1 MFFPILIERVNEE
14 LSSVAHW
21 FQLNKLTLNVKKCN
35 FMIFCNTN
43 KYYPRELAKI
53 LINGVEILQ
62 VQSTKFLGVMLDERL
77 NWSTHIDLVCKRSTK
92 MLGIL
97 RKVCPLIHSSA
108 YLTLYY
114 SFLFPYINYCNIVWA
129 ATYPTYLKKLFIL
142 QKRFLRMISHSSRY
156 APSAPIFSKYQLL
169 PIDKVNV
176 FQTCL
181 FLHKFIYR
189 KQDLTFNNFFISTS
203 DVHTYQTR
211 LCNSSLFLPFS
222 RTSSHQFNISFRGP
236 KLWNKLSLSLR
247 SMPSYFLFK
256 MQLKA
261 LLVSI

>member
-114 SFLFPYINYCNIVWA
+114 SFLFPYINYCNIVLGS
-129 ATYPTYLKKLFIL
+129 YLPLIL
-142 QKRFLRMISHSSRY
+142 KNYLY
-156 APSAPIFSKYQLL
+156 
-169 PIDKVNV
+169 
-176 FQTCL
+176 
-181 FLHKFIYR
+181 
-189 KQDLTFNNFFISTS
+189 
-203 DVHTYQTR
+203 
-211 LCNSSLFLPFS
+211 
-222 RTSSHQFNISFRGP
+222 FRRG
-236 KLWNKLSLSLR
+236 
-247 SMPSYFLFK
+247 F
-256 MQLKA
+256 
-261 LLVSI
+261 